1 MSVIESW
8 ERYVHCLFCN
18 AMATLKPTKTR
29 RIMLRC
35 NTCNALIFANGII
48 SQQRIQTLR
57 DFVFRPLLWL
67 LFQWSALNAFKFDD
81 HHWHIVCWCIH
92 IDYQLPVLTLV
103 TVHVLVSPSF
113 MPPTQSG
120 EKLTVYW
127 CPVFIVI
134 GLVSVTPYGPAAI
147 ELQLLIHSL
156 ESSCRNDSNTRI
168 SR

>member
-1 MSVIESW
+1 MWTSISDSAARNGCVPRLIYSFWRYIYSW
-8 ERYVHCLFCN
+8 PMLYYITVTCLLSILGNDMYIVFFCN

-67 LFQWSALNAFKFDD
+67 LFQWSALNASKFDD

-92 IDYQLPVLTLV
+92 IDYQLLVLTLV
-103 TVHVLVSPSF
+103 TMHILVSPSF
-113 MPPTQSG
+113 MLPTQSG
-120 EKLTVYW
+120 EKLTVPDVQY
-127 CPVFIVI
+127 
-134 GLVSVTPYGPAAI
+134 LS
-147 ELQLLIHSL
+147 
-156 ESSCRNDSNTRI
+156 
-168 SR
+168 